1 MQQILTRLNLR
12 LAYNLVRVKEGHK
25 YLTASRTPLGHFE
38 YLVMPLG
45 HRNAPS
51 VFQRFIQDVL
61 DETIGIYVQAY
72 LDDIIIYSK
81 KNKEEHIQHVSIVLQ
96 LLIKNSLFVKLEK
109 CEFHVKETTFLGFIV
124 SINDLTMDKN
134 KVKSVLEWPTPKNI
148 KDLPVVV

>member
-81 KNKEEHIQHVSIVLQ
+81 K
-96 LLIKNSLFVKLEK
+96 IK
-109 CEFHVKETTFLGFIV
+109 
-124 SINDLTMDKN
+124 
-134 KVKSVLEWPTPKNI
+134 KNI
-148 KDLPVVV
+148 FNM